1 MSTLHTVGVRV
12 ITDDAVSETEI
23 RQRLNHMLKQME
35 ASEDIEYVGVQ
46 KARDDV
52 NDVIGILDVL
62 DTVDS
67 ESLAAA
73 EAAITLIEDR

>member
-12 ITDDAVSETEI
+12 ITEDAVSETEI

-46 KARDDV
+46 KAHDDV

-67 ESLAAA
+67 ESLAHA